1 MMRNISHSGILPG
14 GRSRVLAA
22 VILLGLV
29 GLAGRAAYLQGMH
42 KGFLQQKGE
51 SRYSRVVE
59 ISAHRGMITDRHGE
73 PLAIST
79 PVESVWASPQ
89 DMEITTPQI
98 KKLAEIIG
106 MNSAEIQKKIE
117 GPQRDFV
124 YLKRHLPPEIAA
136 RVVELN
142 MPGVFLRRE
151 FRRYYPAGE
160 LTAHM
165 LGFTDVDDNGQE
177 GVELAWQDDLAGKPG
192 SRRVIKD
199 RKGRI
204 VEDIESIRVP
214 RPGRDIALSIDS
226 KIQYLAYRELKQAV
240 EASKSKAGGIV
251 VLDAQT
257 GEVLALAN
265 LPVYNPNNRG
275 KIKSERARNRALT
288 DVFEPGSTLKPFT
301 VAAALEAGRISPD
314 TVFQTAPGTLTIG
327 KATIRDSHREGPL
340 TVTQVIQKSS
350 NVGSAKIA
358 LSLPPETLWEILSQS
373 GFGVSTGSGFP
384 GEVTG
389 RLRPHKTWRPI
400 EQATMSYGHGIS
412 VSLIQLARAYTVFS
426 AEGELKP
433 VSLLKLDAPTT
444 GERVIS
450 RATALAVSTMLEMVV
465 RPGGTAPRAQ
475 ISGYRVAG
483 KTGTAHK
490 LEGNGYAKDRYISTF
505 VGYAPASNPRL
516 IIAVMLD
523 EPSAGQY
530 FGGVVAAPVFSQV
543 MAGALRILSVPH
555 DAPSN
560 NIVSFPAAR
569 ELGGNV

>member
-412 VSLIQLARAYTVFS
+412 VSLIQLARAYTLFS

-450 RATALAVSTMLEMVV
+450 RATALAVSRMLEMVV